1 MAQDKKTMEKKNTED
16 IGVVSIAND
25 VVAMIAAFAAM
36 DVDGVAT
43 MAGGADRKELNAG
56 GMKRLGKDVRVE
68 VTKGGVKAEMSVV
81 LCYGFNIPETCS
93 NVQSRVKTAIETMT
107 GLNVQDVNIRVSGI
121 AMQDK

>member
-1 MAQDKKTMEKKNTED
+1 MSQDKKVHDKKSAAE
-16 IGVVSIAND
+16 IGVIRIADD

-56 GMKRLGKDVRVE
+56 GMKRLGKDVKVE
-68 VTKGGVKAEMSVV
+68 VREGVVNVDMSIVMV
-81 LCYGFNIPETCS
+81 YGFNIPSTSS

-107 GLNVQDVNIRVSGI
+107 GLEVRDVNIRIAGI
-121 AMQDK
+121 AMQDQ